1 MNNAPYLSLHWLHTV
16 VPQIRHLK
24 PREQIQGHISLHL
37 VFFPYAGLEGKGRVS
52 TAACPHKALVEA
64 DCSLIPFRCPL
75 LQYPN
80 ALNSFHIAAFSH
92 VFLRLSNPPAP
103 LKQINNAKICPSPI

>member
-1 MNNAPYLSLHWLHTV
+1 M
-16 VPQIRHLK
+16 
-24 PREQIQGHISLHL
+24 
-37 VFFPYAGLEGKGRVS
+37 S
-52 TAACPHKALVEA
+52 TAVCPHKALVEA

-103 LKQINNAKICPSPI
+103 LKQINNAKICPSLFDPSLSHSLSAVTAHSCSATL